1 MSTTTSTER
10 PPETNRTPQETP
22 AAPARVLV
30 PRATVKLVLEQL
42 GYTCE
47 AANEYCWIMARP
59 GCRTLQI
66 PRLGATVGTDCLS
79 STIRKAGIGPEQFV
93 TLCQLCLPAE
103 RVRTEAAR
111 ESGGAA

>member
-1 MSTTTSTER
+1 MSHPDQR
-10 PPETNRTPQETP
+10 PPEANRTPEETP
-22 AAPARVLV
+22 AALARVLV
-30 PRATVKLVLEQL
+30 PPATLKLVLEQL
-42 GYTCE
+42 GYTCD
-47 AANEYCWIMARP
+47 AANEYCWVMMRP
-59 GCRTLQI
+59 GCRLLQI

-103 RVRTEAAR
+103 RVRTEAAL